1 MYSLVD
7 PFKREPKNIF
17 LGDFRRCR
25 SDGGAGFVVVFDGTR
40 VESVTVS
47 VEEGRREAL
56 FGVSPRLKAGG
67 WGLVQYVQHSYAV
80 RCALLCFTKGLWSL
94 LVLIA

>member
-1 MYSLVD
+1 VYSLLD

-25 SDGGAGFVVVFDGTR
+25 SDGGVGFVVVFDGTR

-47 VEEGRREAL
+47 VEEGLKGCAL
-56 FGVSPRLKAGG
+56 
-67 WGLVQYVQHSYAV
+67 WGLTKVEGGGLGVGTICAAQLCSQMCS
-80 RCALLCFTKGLWSL
+80 ALLYDGDCGLYL
-94 LVLIA
+94 F